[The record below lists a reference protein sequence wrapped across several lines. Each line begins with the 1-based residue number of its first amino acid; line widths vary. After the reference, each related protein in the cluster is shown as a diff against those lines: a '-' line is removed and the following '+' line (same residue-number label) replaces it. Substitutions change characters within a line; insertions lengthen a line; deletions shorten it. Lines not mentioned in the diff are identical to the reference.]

1 MMRKCPV
8 CGRELSEDARFCDS
22 CGADISIAEAAAEKE
37 GAVSIIKDSNSKYR
51 WVYELP
57 MLRGFFLLFE
67 VWKVLALSSV
77 IVMLLMIAIN
87 VISGGGAD
95 SALGSAEM
103 ILITLGILFVLSLP
117 SYYIVTK
124 ANNGKYTVL
133 FEMDEDGIDHTQIRT
148 EKSKALDLL
157 TVFVG
162 TAAGNRSATA
172 AGILSASGGSLYS
185 KFAAVRRIRA
195 FRKKGLILLNGI
207 LVRNQV
213 YVDECD
219 FDFVCNYIV
228 SHCPG
233 AKTTVR

>member
-1 MMRKCPV
+1 MRKCPV

-22 CGADISIAEAAAEKE
+22 CGADISIAEAATEKE
-37 GAVSIIKDSNSKYR
+37 GAGSIIKDSNSKYR

-77 IVMLLMIAIN
+77 IVMLLMITIN

-133 FEMDEDGIDHTQIRT
+133 FEMDDSGIDHTQIKTDKARALEMLTAYVGSAVKNRT
-148 EKSKALDLL
+148 
-157 TVFVG
+157 T
-162 TAAGNRSATA
+162 TAAAVLSA
-172 AGILSASGGSLYS
+172 AGTSLYS
-185 KFAAVRRIRA
+185 RYDKVRSIKA
-195 FRKKGLILLNGI
+195 LPEKNTILLNGRFI
-207 LVRNQV
+207 RNQIYAEDRYFDAV
-213 YVDECD
+213 YD
-219 FDFVCNYIV
+219 YIRR
-228 SHCPG
+228 HCPN
-233 AKTTVR
+233 AEIR